1 MSDNVNVDI
10 QKAEK
15 EAQCFIDECADD
27 RLKKEYFKK
36 TGIWPVSVHEEDH
49 PEHLW
54 FEMAQEQTLETLPC
68 FIYKLLYGYFHDYG
82 TIVHAI
88 SACAL
93 ATIYAANK
101 TPNGSI
107 TGFQASY
114 VMWDIVQQMCFKGN
128 KCGLKI
134 INYDDMLY
142 SQYEER
148 FEKTIESITWEELQK
163 EAKNLL
169 ETEKGAEYVRAHWQS
184 IVNGVVP
191 FGYKVEE
198 EK

>member
-1 MSDNVNVDI
+1 MSDNIN
-10 QKAEK
+10 
-15 EAQCFIDECADD
+15 
-27 RLKKEYFKK
+27 KEYFNKAEE
-36 TGIWPVSVHEEDH
+36 WPIAVHEEDH
-49 PEHLW
+49 PEYSW
-54 FEMAQEQTLETLPC
+54 FEMAREQTLETLPR
-68 FIYKLLYGYFHDYG
+68 FIYRLLYGYYHDYG

-93 ATIYAANK
+93 AAIYAADK

-107 TGFQASY
+107 TGFQSSF
-114 VMWDIVQQMCFKGN
+114 VMWDIVQQMCFKDN

-142 SQYEER
+142 PQYEER
-148 FEKTIESITWEELQK
+148 FEKTVESTTWENLQK

-169 ETEKGAEYVRAHWQS
+169 ETEKGAECVREHWQS

>member
-15 EAQCFIDECADD
+15 EAQCFMDEYADN

-36 TGIWPVSVHEEDH
+36 TGVSPIAVHEEDH

-54 FEMAQEQTLETLPC
+54 FEMAQEQTLETLPS
-68 FIYKLLYGYFHDYG
+68 FIYKLLYGYYHDYG

-101 TPNGSI
+101 TPDARI
-107 TGFQASY
+107 TGFQAGF
-114 VMWDIVQQMCFKGN
+114 VMWDIVEQMHFKDN

-134 INYDDMLY
+134 INYDNMLY
-142 SQYEER
+142 PQYEER
-148 FEKTIESITWEELQK
+148 FEKTIEFTIWEQLQK

-169 ETEKGAEYVRAHWQS
+169 ETEKGAECVRAHWQS

-198 EK
+198 EE